1 MNRTLATSLKTLLAT
16 VAVPFFAVACC
27 SGVENPDDQLLIEIQ
42 DEPALST
49 PDAPK
54 NLCGANVVAD
64 TDGEQ
69 IELEEVALDNSDG
82 TTRCAY
88 RGTVNPDV
96 RYVIRVSKDD
106 RVVTL
111 DAESN
116 PACSTATDPDD
127 TDGTVA
133 LPAKDLNPK
142 NEF

>member
-27 SGVENPDDQLLIEIQ
+27 SDIENPDDQLLIEIQ

-49 PDAPK
+49 TEAPE
-54 NLCGANVVAD
+54 NLCGATVVANA
-64 TDGEQ
+64 DGEE
-69 IELEEVALDNSDG
+69 IALEEVALDNSDG

-88 RGTVNPDV
+88 RGTVNPNASYSIV
-96 RYVIRVSKDD
+96 VSKDD
-106 RVVTL
+106 RVVAL

-116 PACSTATDPDD
+116 PACSVATDPDD
-127 TDGTVA
+127 TDGTAA

-142 NEF
+142 NDA